1 MPTRESGS
9 YLRIAS
15 IKPFEKSTV
24 LSHPAV
30 VGRLVTGSGTASLTE
45 LEVLIRIAKSTILV
59 AAPLGHAHSFVEEV
73 VVLVEVRVLVVV
85 EVEVAEVVV
94 VEQHSGLHWFG
105 HCCIIS
111 GILQKS
117 APEIGFGPKP
127 GMVSQISASQHNGQV
142 VAPAVPELVDVEV
155 LVLVL
160 VVVDVVVANVG
171 VAELHIAWQATSW
184 TNAGCSIMS
193 KSDLTKWSALS
204 PTSRRILGVRMK
216 AARLSGSFPLT
227 CTAITV
233 PPSALMYDA
242 SSTAS
247 SRCGTVSGNPSV
259 TRMVTHGT
267 PAASLGGTTPN
278 K

>member
-1 MPTRESGS
+1 M
-9 YLRIAS
+9 
-15 IKPFEKSTV
+15 

-30 VGRLVTGSGTASLTE
+30 VGRLVTGSDTASLTE

-73 VVLVEVRVLVVV
+73 VVLVLVEVRVLVVV

-117 APEIGFGPKP
+117 GPEIGFGPKP

-142 VAPAVPELVDVEV
+142 VVPAVPELVDVEV
-155 LVLVL
+155 LV
-160 VVVDVVVANVG
+160 VVDVVVVNVG

-184 TNAGCSIMS
+184 TNAGCSIIS